1 MKIKKLAAAF
11 SALAVAASGAVLP
24 CAAEGDYGQ
33 AGIVWMIKDQ
43 WDHRNNVGA
52 EPLDELETETLFC
65 KHTDVNITG
74 NGQYEVSLEGYVVPE
89 EDIDFV
95 EVGMLGLDLSIDFD
109 TYADCTVTLDEAVID
124 GTTYTFNT
132 QPELEDNGDNKVMKL
147 KNAYG
152 KNADTTPEMDAKPW
166 RETTPITIKFT
177 VAGLDSDKTE
187 DNPDEQIVT
196 EYGSAP
202 AEETDSSAAQS
213 EESVATDAV
222 AGEETSSAETQ
233 NSSSQAEKNENKDEG
248 INWTLFACIGGGVVV
263 VIIVIALIAKKKT

>member
-1 MKIKKLAAAF
+1 MKIRKLAAAL
-11 SALAVAASGAVLP
+11 SALAVAAGTVFP

-33 AGIVWMIKDQ
+33 GGIVWMIKDQ

-52 EPLDELETETLFC
+52 DPKDELEAQTLFC

-74 NGQYEVSLEGYVVPE
+74 NGQYEVSFEGYVVPE

-109 TYADCTVTLDEAVID
+109 TYSDCTVTLDEAVID

-132 QPELEDNGDNKVMKL
+132 QPELEDNGSNKVMKL

-166 RETTPITIKFT
+166 RDTTPITIKFT
-177 VAGLDSDKTE
+177 VAGLDSDKAE
-187 DNPDEQIVT
+187 DNPDEQIVN

-202 AEETDSSAAQS
+202 AEADSSAAQA
-213 EESVATDAV
+213 EESAAADSTV
-222 AGEETSSAETQ
+222 GEEISENETQ
-233 NSSSQAEKNENKDEG
+233 KDSSQAEKNENKDDG
-248 INWTLFACIGGGVVV
+248 IHWTLFACMGGGAVV